1 MLHIP
6 SPPQEL
12 LFFLKLPR
20 SKLENTKSAVTGAL
34 EGYEYV
40 ITTTTKP
47 IKENEQV
54 RLASE

>member
-1 MLHIP
+1 
-6 SPPQEL
+6 
-12 LFFLKLPR
+12 
-20 SKLENTKSAVTGAL
+20 L